1 MAALNSQ
8 YSTPGVESHV
18 MVALVS
24 PATTLTLVGAGAEEP
39 APRQPSKIR
48 EVINEFT
55 ALFHLK
61 AGYV

>member
-1 MAALNSQ
+1 
-8 YSTPGVESHV
+8 